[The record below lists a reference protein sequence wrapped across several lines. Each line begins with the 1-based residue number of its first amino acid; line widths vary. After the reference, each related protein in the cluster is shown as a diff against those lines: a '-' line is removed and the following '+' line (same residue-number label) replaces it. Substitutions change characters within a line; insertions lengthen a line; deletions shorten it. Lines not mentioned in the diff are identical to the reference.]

1 MKICNLWKEH
11 QTRICNVQN
20 GGQVHTSYVKKKELE
35 MVPQVIW
42 KGPGTVPWGMPQVR
56 YWLSERSQPF
66 HSLSLNFMIIVL
78 KSMISQL
85 ELVSVCYVFL
95 HLYYYKIKNIY
106 FTNRLHAFGVCTPYW
121 SLHVHATDQ
130 QM

>member
-1 MKICNLWKEH
+1 MCRME
-11 QTRICNVQN
+11 
-20 GGQVHTSYVKKKELE
+20 VKCIHPTLKTKELE
-35 MVPQVIW
+35 IVPQVIW
-42 KGPGTVPWGMPQVR
+42 KEPGTVPWGMPQVR

-95 HLYYYKIKNIY
+95 HLHYYKIKNIY

-121 SLHVHATDQ
+121 SLHIHVIGQ
-130 QM
+130 KMSLLILESNVNMVCRQ